1 MSAGALIRVTA
12 WTYAMT
18 RVLLKGVRVEG
29 VVFRVG
35 VFSSRIKQAAMATRR
50 TYGRLRLWG
59 LGRGHDQSSL
69 LSEGRI
75 RMYTAE
81 MCNV

>member
-29 VVFRVG
+29 VVFRVAEC
-35 VFSSRIKQAAMATRR
+35 FRR
-50 TYGRLRLWG
+50 
-59 LGRGHDQSSL
+59 
-69 LSEGRI
+69 E
-75 RMYTAE
+75 
-81 MCNV
+81 